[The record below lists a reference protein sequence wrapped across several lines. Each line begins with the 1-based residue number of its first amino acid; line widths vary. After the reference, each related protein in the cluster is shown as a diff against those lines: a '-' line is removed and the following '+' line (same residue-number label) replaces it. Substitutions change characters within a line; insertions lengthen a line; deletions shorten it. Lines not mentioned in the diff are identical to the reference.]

1 MVLLVVPCSVFLSS
15 LYQPGFTRLSHAII
29 PTEKSLYL
37 NVPVRSLK
45 DTHYA
50 PFGTCSRQTKSNK
63 VTTSDELT
71 EASTDVLTNRESRI
85 RYLPNARK
93 LKTGQKLNETRRT
106 RRTRSLTSYDNDVYR
121 RIDEPKN
128 LRKINPRK
136 RTTRD
141 HETSYT
147 KFHEPKEH
155 QTRDVDRSLHRPKL
169 PRYLVANTPLLRSLS
184 TLATVLQQNHLALQ
198 KQNQKVVYT
207 GLSLEN
213 TLEPVENGLR
223 LMMERKAA
231 EMAEGSVIAMR
242 EEGGEEG
249 EQEEKER
256 AGEVRGV

>member
-1 MVLLVVPCSVFLSS
+1 
-15 LYQPGFTRLSHAII
+15 
-29 PTEKSLYL
+29 
-37 NVPVRSLK
+37 
-45 DTHYA
+45 
-50 PFGTCSRQTKSNK
+50 
-63 VTTSDELT
+63 
-71 EASTDVLTNRESRI
+71 
-85 RYLPNARK
+85 
-93 LKTGQKLNETRRT
+93 
-106 RRTRSLTSYDNDVYR
+106 
-121 RIDEPKN
+121 
-128 LRKINPRK
+128 
-136 RTTRD
+136 
-141 HETSYT
+141 
-147 KFHEPKEH
+147 
-155 QTRDVDRSLHRPKL
+155 
-169 PRYLVANTPLLRSLS
+169 LS